1 MPEESYTIKEILS
14 EMREENKE
22 NFEKINDHLAKL
34 NGKVALHVQQIEEL
48 QRGAN
53 DRETRLRIVE
63 NNAIRVGVIIA
74 AAVSLVVIAV
84 NILVPKLFS

>member
-34 NGKVALHVQQIEEL
+34 NSKVALHVQQIGEL

-53 DRETRLRIVE
+53 DRETRLRVVE